1 MRDRKNIFQL
11 AALLACVL
19 VYCAAIVTAQQ
30 QPPAQASPAQVN
42 PVQLPIVPVIVEY
55 DYASQYFRQWIN
67 DHPQYSMITAVVGEG
82 ASPVYQI
89 IFTEKE
95 SKREIYYSNS
105 EAKVK
110 TLTLAGKEAHRANI
124 SLKVM
129 ETAGTVPTYEFTFR
143 NQQKQPVIWRF
154 IPASRPSE
162 KGAGLTP
169 MAAASGL
176 RLLYRNLG
184 TNAGE
189 GTAVQIGDKVSEA
202 EPWPEVSAPP
212 YFISYRGSFAEGMDM
227 GSLLAGTESWR
238 VDSVLG
244 ELREGT
250 QWTEVG
256 SGGRKRQLKITAR
269 RGDEMTVSVS
279 DAQEFAPAALDLN
292 VHTTAQGLALRSL
305 VLTRGARTMR
315 MTFTPELPLS
325 VSAAADGKTEVGFQV
340 EQGKRKKTAEGSVF
354 IEKQGNT
361 MRLRWQT
368 KSPEWAKA
376 NVLNSTITTN
386 GSNYTVEVTSA
397 AKPSK

>member
-1 MRDRKNIFQL
+1 MRDRTRFSPL
-11 AALLACVL
+11 AILLACAL
-19 VYCAAIVTAQQ
+19 LCSGSITTAQQ
-30 QPPAQASPAQVN
+30 SPPAPVN
-42 PVQLPIVPVIVEY
+42 PVQLPIVPFIVEY

-82 ASPVYQI
+82 DPPVHQI

-95 SKREIYYSNS
+95 SKQEIYYSNS

-110 TLTLAGKEAHRANI
+110 ALTLAGKEAHRANI
-124 SLKVM
+124 NLKVI
-129 ETAGTVPTYEFTFR
+129 ESASTVPTYEFTFR

-162 KGAGLTP
+162 KGTGLTP
-169 MAAASGL
+169 MGAASGL
-176 RLLYRNLG
+176 RLLYRNVG

-212 YFISYRGSFAEGMDM
+212 YFISYRGSFAEGMDI
-227 GSLLAGTESWR
+227 GGLLLGTESWR
-238 VDSVLG
+238 VESAPG
-244 ELREGT
+244 ELSEGA
-250 QWTEVG
+250 QWTEV
-256 SGGRKRQLKITAR
+256 SHRGRKRQFKITAR
-269 RGDEMTVSVS
+269 RGNEMTVSVA
-279 DAQEFAPAALDLN
+279 DAQEFDPAALDLN
-292 VHTTAQGLALRSL
+292 VHTSTQGLALRSL
-305 VLTRGARTMR
+305 VLTRRTRSMR

-325 VSAAADGKTEVGFQV
+325 INSAADGKTEVGFQID
-340 EQGKRKKTAEGSVF
+340 QGKRKKTAEGNIVV
-354 IEKQGNT
+354 EKQGNT

-376 NVLNSTITTN
+376 NVLNSTITMN
-386 GSNYTVEVTSA
+386 GSGYTVEVTSA